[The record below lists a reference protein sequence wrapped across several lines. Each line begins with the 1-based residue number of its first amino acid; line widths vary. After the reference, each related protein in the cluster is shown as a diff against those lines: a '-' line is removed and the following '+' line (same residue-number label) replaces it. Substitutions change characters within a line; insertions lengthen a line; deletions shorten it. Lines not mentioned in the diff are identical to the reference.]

1 MSIMTEIGNRLG
13 QVQVLLGV
21 AKCWV
26 ARKALDK
33 VRLGPVLQPQL
44 SPGLPNGVSRSA
56 NNLWGWFWV
65 GLFQTHCLTSAS
77 LQAHEART
85 LQAIFQAQRR
95 PMTFPVI

>member
-33 VRLGPVLQPQL
+33 VRWTPFLQ
-44 SPGLPNGVSRSA
+44 LPALPSA
-56 NNLWGWFWV
+56 P
-65 GLFQTHCLTSAS
+65 T
-77 LQAHEART
+77 
-85 LQAIFQAQRR
+85 
-95 PMTFPVI
+95 

>member
-33 VRLGPVLQPQL
+33 VKLGLSLSLQL
-44 SPGLPNGVSRSA
+44 SRGIPIGASRSA
-56 NNLWGWFWV
+56 NNLWVWSWAG
-65 GLFQTHCLTSAS
+65 H
-77 LQAHEART
+77 
-85 LQAIFQAQRR
+85 FQALWLSNISLT
-95 PMTFPVI
+95 PIP